1 MLARALLADAEI
13 LVLVEPTSA
22 VDAHTEARIAA
33 RLRQHRAGR
42 TTLVTTSSP
51 LMLDAADEVAFLV
64 AGRVVAV
71 GTHVCAPGERPPLP
85 GRRDAKR
92 RRRRRRHAPVR
103 RRGDAMSTT
112 LPVADGRAVRRYAVR
127 IARRH
132 PRLLWSA
139 LALHVL
145 AAVATLAA
153 PRLLGDL
160 VEAVEDGTTVG
171 YVDRVVLVLAGFVV
185 ASAVL
190 TRYARYVSQVLG
202 EQVLAELRE
211 DFVGN
216 ALALPVGVVESA
228 GSGDLLTRTSRDVDQ
243 LGWSVRWA
251 LPEWTIAVVTA
262 VLTFVAALSV
272 GWWVLVPCL
281 LGMPPLVVGLR
292 WYLARAKDGYL
303 RESAT
308 YSRINA
314 TLTETVEGARTVE
327 ALGLAEEQVRRLDED
342 CRQSYWAERYTLY
355 LRTVFFPSM
364 ELSYLVPTVLTL
376 LTGGWLY
383 AQGTVSL
390 GEVTAA
396 TLYVQMLIDPVDRIV
411 SILDELQMGAA
422 SLARLLGVAQVPDD
436 REVSGREPE
445 DEKLDAHDV
454 RFAYVT
460 GRDVL
465 HGVSLDVGVG
475 ERLAMVGPSG
485 AGKSTLGRLLAGIH
499 PPRTGEV
506 TVGGVGLVEL
516 PLADLRGHVA
526 LVTQEHHVFAG
537 TLRENLALAAPEAD
551 DLRVRAALDAVDAT
565 AWVDALDEGLDT
577 VVGSGGR
584 ALTAAQAQQVA
595 LARLVLAD
603 PHTLVLDEATSLID
617 PRAARH
623 LERSLAAVLEGRTV
637 IAIAHRLFSAHDAD
651 RVAVVED
658 GVVTELGSHD
668 DLVAAGGSYAALW
681 DSWHGRG

>member
-1 MLARALLADAEI
+1 
-13 LVLVEPTSA
+13 
-22 VDAHTEARIAA
+22 
-33 RLRQHRAGR
+33 
-42 TTLVTTSSP
+42 
-51 LMLDAADEVAFLV
+51 
-64 AGRVVAV
+64 
-71 GTHVCAPGERPPLP
+71 
-85 GRRDAKR
+85 
-92 RRRRRRHAPVR
+92 
-103 RRGDAMSTT
+103 MSTA
-112 LPVADGRAVRRYAVR
+112 LPVADGRSVRRYALE

-132 PRLLWSA
+132 PRMLWSA

-145 AAVATLAA
+145 ATLSALAA
-153 PRLLGDL
+153 PALLGDL
-160 VEAVEDGTTVG
+160 VESVQEGTTVAH
-171 YVDRVVLVLAGFVV
+171 VDKIVLALAGFLLL
-185 ASAVL
+185 ATVL
-190 TRYARYVSQVLG
+190 TRYARYVSQILG

-251 LPEWTIAVVTA
+251 LPEWTIALITA
-262 VLTFVAALSV
+262 VLTFVAALWV
-272 GWWVLVPCL
+272 GWWVALPCL
-281 LGMPPLVVGLR
+281 LGVPPLVFGLR

-303 RESAT
+303 RESAS
-308 YSRINA
+308 YSHINA

-327 ALGLAEEQVRRLDED
+327 TLGLEDEQVRRLDGD
-342 CRQSYWAERYTLY
+342 VSKSYDAERYTLY

-364 ELSYLVPTVLTL
+364 ELAYLIPTVLTL
-376 LTGGWLY
+376 LFGGWLY
-383 AQGTVSL
+383 TQGQVSL

-396 TLYVQMLIDPVDRIV
+396 TLYVQMLIDPVDRV
-411 SILDELQMGAA
+411 VAILDELQMGAA

-436 REVSGREPE
+436 REVSGAVPR
-445 DEKLDAHDV
+445 DEKLDATDV
-454 RFAYVT
+454 RFSYVD

-465 HGVSLDVGVG
+465 HGVDLDVGVG
-475 ERLAMVGPSG
+475 ERIAMVGPSG

-499 PPRTGEV
+499 PPRTGAV

-516 PLADLRGHVA
+516 PLDDLRGHVA
-526 LVTQEHHVFAG
+526 LVTQEHHVFVG
-537 TLRENLALAAPEAD
+537 TIRENLALAIPPGGDSGDEAI
-551 DLRVRAALDAVDAT
+551 RAALDAVDALV
-565 AWVDALDEGLDT
+565 WVERLPEGLDT

-584 ALTAAQAQQVA
+584 TLTAAQAQQVA

-623 LERSLAAVLEGRTV
+623 LERSLAVVLEGRTV

-658 GVVTELGSHD
+658 GVISEFGSHD
-668 DLVAAGGSYAALW
+668 DLVAADGSYAALW
-681 DSWHGRG
+681 RSWNGQSTATDDVREGLTAWRRGRGAARRGPGCRPAAAGH